1 MPAKVDEVKAAPL
14 PARCGCGGCVH
25 WERTEAQYQEDIEC
39 RTVTRR
45 YDVAIGRCVACQKRW
60 QGRHAEQTSEALGAA
75 GFALPFAAARSG

>member
-14 PARCGCGGCVH
+14 PARCGCGGCVE

-45 YDVAIGRCVACQKRW
+45 YEVAIGPMCGVP
-60 QGRHAEQTSEALGAA
+60 EAMA
-75 GFALPFAAARSG
+75 GPAR